1 MSQPISVQDTLT
13 FSMFEIFQQ
22 ISANKKFPRRPKK
35 NTEILDN
42 RYTDVV
48 PSHREV

>member
-1 MSQPISVQDTLT
+1 
-13 FSMFEIFQQ
+13 MFEIFQQ
-22 ISANKKFPRRPKK
+22 ISPNKKFPRRPKK

-48 PSHREV
+48 SLRCEV